1 MENKK
6 NDFIILNLDGKQKRL
21 DKKQA
26 ILLCRDGIKYNSLK
40 DNYERLISAA
50 KAENLSVPDYL
61 DTLDNIR
68 TQKRKEELIIKCGG
82 NEEMALHI
90 MELEDGKTV
99 DRKNEEFK
107 KFFPQTDIE
116 KLPESVK
123 QNAKFN
129 NTSLLD
135 EYFRYNARLE
145 NEKRENEIKRKEN
158 EISATGSLKGEGDI
172 SFESSEFLKG
182 VWR

>member
-26 ILLCRDGIKYNSLK
+26 ILLCKDGIKYNSLK

-82 NEEMALHI
+82 NEEMALHKGSI
-90 MELEDGKTV
+90 
-99 DRKNEEFK
+99 
-107 KFFPQTDIE
+107 
-116 KLPESVK
+116 
-123 QNAKFN
+123 
-129 NTSLLD
+129 SL
-135 EYFRYNARLE
+135 RS
-145 NEKRENEIKRKEN
+145 I
-158 EISATGSLKGEGDI
+158 I
-172 SFESSEFLKG
+172 
-182 VWR
+182 